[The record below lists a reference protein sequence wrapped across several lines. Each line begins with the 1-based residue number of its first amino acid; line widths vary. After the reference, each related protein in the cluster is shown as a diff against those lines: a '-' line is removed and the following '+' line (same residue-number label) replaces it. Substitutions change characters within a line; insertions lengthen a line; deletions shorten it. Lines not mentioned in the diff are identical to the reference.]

1 MSMISIEKKDGTTVE
16 LELDLLDADVVERY
30 ELLMARI
37 VKDINEPTQY
47 KDISNADAMRKQC
60 RIVDVFFNDLFGPG
74 TADMLFDGG
83 NNLGIRLDAFAN
95 VASVKDDIQGDMN
108 SIISKYGFQRIQNR
122 EERRAAK
129 KKHRRNN

>member
-1 MSMISIEKKDGTTVE
+1 MSMITIEKKDGTTVE

-30 ELLMARI
+30 EQLMAKI
-37 VKDINEPTQY
+37 VKDVNEPTQY
-47 KDISNADAMRKQC
+47 KDLSNADAMRKQC
-60 RIVDVFFNDLFGPG
+60 RLVDGFFNDLFGPG
-74 TADMLFDGG
+74 TAEMLFDGG
-83 NNLGIRLDAFAN
+83 NNLGSRLDAFAN

-129 KKHRRNN
+129 KKRRNH